1 MKRTSNNGRRKP
13 GKTDIRPVKRTIVMD
28 LDSTD
33 VASIEVFLHDDRD
46 GPNVPVPHRPEVLH
60 ILQDTYSLETSPAV
74 DMTLLARNR
83 YGNKS
88 A

>member
-1 MKRTSNNGRRKP
+1 MKHTSNNGPRKR
-13 GKTDIRPVKRTIVMD
+13 GKTHIRPVKRTLVMD

-33 VASIEVFLHDDRD
+33 VGFIEVFLHDDRN
-46 GPNVPVPHRPEVLH
+46 GPKVPVPHRPEVLH

-83 YGNKS
+83 YGKKP